1 MPAGQ
6 IGEFRSYGY
15 VGQTA
20 ADIDCDQR
28 GDVGDREPVARDKL
42 ASVQFTIPQSI

>member
-6 IGEFRSYGY
+6 IGEFQSYLY
-15 VGQTA
+15 VCQTA

-28 GDVGDREPVARDKL
+28 GGVGDRETVAS
-42 ASVQFTIPQSI
+42 AVVSAAM